1 MQESKMDES
10 KMDESKSEPDLEQGD
25 NKLDSYSKIS
35 PNEYTPDNSGKFFAC
50 GCTFLI
56 FSILY
61 IPFITCDLY
70 YSYNDISCQNI
81 VSPYMDLTIA
91 TWLKVNGYLLVSMLF
106 VPIFGFFIDDKNK
119 CATVSMWV
127 ILTLTRTFIF
137 CWLIVGAVLFWRDI
151 DPMGKC
157 DKSIKSYISARL
169 IMGIIGFVIALKM
182 DNDKKKIINKK

>member
-10 KMDESKSEPDLEQGD
+10 KTEESKFEPDLEK
-25 NKLDSYSKIS
+25 NVKKIEGYAKIA
-35 PNEYTPDNSGKFFAC
+35 PNDYTPENSGKFFAC
-50 GCTFLI
+50 GCTFIILLV
-56 FSILY
+56 LY

-81 VSPYMDLTIA
+81 VSPNMDLTIA

-106 VPIFGFFIDDKNK
+106 IPVFGIFMDEKNK
-119 CATVSMWV
+119 CSTLSMW
-127 ILTLTRTFIF
+127 IMLTLIRIFVF

-157 DKSIKSYISARL
+157 DKPIKSYISARL

-182 DNDKKKIINKK
+182 DNDKKNKK